1 MPPKKETVKVNK
13 SDNSKGIALQKAKEC
28 QEYIIA
34 AKTEP
39 MWHKYLSS
47 GGNPAKIKELQYG
60 GDASKLHD
68 FIIQKRLEFKGGQKS
83 VPLTEFFYNKK
94 RLK

>member
-1 MPPKKETVKVNK
+1 MPPKKGAVNVTK
-13 SDNSKGIALQKAKEC
+13 SDNTKALALEKAKEC
-28 QEYIIA
+28 SRLISA
-34 AKTEP
+34 AKTDP

-47 GGNPAKIKELQYG
+47 GSNPAKIRELQYG

-68 FIIQKRLEFKGGQKS
+68 FIIQKSVEFKGGQKS
-83 VPLTEFFYNKK
+83 VPYTEFFYNKK